1 MRPSVSRGGG
11 SAAEKTNTGFVPL
24 VNFDLSWR
32 FAPRTALVVAGDALA
47 APQGRA
53 EDVLVAVRH
62 QAAERVA
69 FRVGYRVLEGG
80 ADNDEVFTF
89 ALLHYAV
96 AGIEIDF

>member
-1 MRPSVSRGGG
+1 
-11 SAAEKTNTGFVPL
+11 
-24 VNFDLSWR
+24 
-32 FAPRTALVVAGDALA
+32 
-47 APQGRA
+47 
-53 EDVLVAVRH
+53 VLVAVRH